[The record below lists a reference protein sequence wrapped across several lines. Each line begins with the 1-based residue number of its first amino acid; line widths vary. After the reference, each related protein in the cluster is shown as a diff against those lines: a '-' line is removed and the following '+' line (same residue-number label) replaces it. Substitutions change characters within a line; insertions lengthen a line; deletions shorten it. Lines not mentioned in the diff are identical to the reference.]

1 MSSDITV
8 DKESNCQRWSLPEL
22 GESEIDRSGQ
32 MTAGEREKFQQQ
44 AYQEGFERGRREGQE
59 AGRQA
64 MAEQAG
70 KLEQLMCTL
79 TRPFEELDRKV
90 EEELLELVFVIVRQ
104 LVGNEIRENPEQIM
118 TVVHKAVAVLP
129 SASRNLQLHL
139 HPEDAELVH
148 KLLPASDSETQWHI
162 IEDLSV
168 ERGGCRV
175 ATDTSRVDAT
185 VAARLNNIIASLA
198 GGESDEKTSE

>member
-1 MSSDITV
+1 M
-8 DKESNCQRWSLPEL
+8 
-22 GESEIDRSGQ
+22 
-32 MTAGEREKFQQQ
+32 
-44 AYQEGFERGRREGQE
+44 
-59 AGRQA
+59 
-64 MAEQAG
+64 
-70 KLEQLMCTL
+70 
-79 TRPFEELDRKV
+79 
-90 EEELLELVFVIVRQ
+90 EEELLELVFMIVRQ
-104 LVGNEIRENPEQIM
+104 LVGNEIRANPEQIM

-139 HPEDAELVH
+139 HPQDAELVH

-198 GGESDEKTSE
+198 GGESDEEASE

>member
-1 MSSDITV
+1 MSSDMTV
-8 DKESNCQRWSLPEL
+8 AKESDCQRWSLPEL
-22 GESEIDRSGQ
+22 GESEIDCSGR
-32 MTAGEREKFQQQ
+32 MTAGELEKFQQQ
-44 AYQEGFERGRREGQE
+44 AYREGFDRGRREGQE

-104 LVGNEIRENPEQIM
+104 LVGNEIRANPEQIM

-129 SASRNLQLHL
+129 SASCNLQLHL

-148 KLLPASDSETQWHI
+148 KRLPAAESETRWHI

-175 ATDTSRVDAT
+175 TTDTSRVDAT

-198 GGESDEKTSE
+198 DGESDDEVSE